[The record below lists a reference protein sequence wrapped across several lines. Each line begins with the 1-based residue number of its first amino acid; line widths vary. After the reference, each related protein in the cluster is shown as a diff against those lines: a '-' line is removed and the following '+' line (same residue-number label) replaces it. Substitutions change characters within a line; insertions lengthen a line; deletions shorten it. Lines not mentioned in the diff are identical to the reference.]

1 LGKGMESL
9 IFLDTHVAIWLYSG
23 RLDLFKPKVLQLIN
37 DNQVCISHIVRLEM
51 EYLNEI
57 GRINEHPDVIIDALI
72 DEIGL
77 AFSNNSIE
85 RIVSQAIHLDFTRD
99 PFDRIIVADAYINNS
114 QLISKDQSIRKNY
127 KYAVW

>member
-1 LGKGMESL
+1 MESL

-23 RLDLFKPKVLQLIN
+23 RLDLFRPKVLRLIN
-37 DNQVCISHIVRLEM
+37 DNQVCISHWVRLEM
-51 EYLNEI
+51 KYLNEI
-57 GRINEHPDVIIDALI
+57 GRINQHPDMIIDALI

-77 AFSNNSIE
+77 VISNNSIE

-114 QLISKDQSIRKNY
+114 YLISKDQNIRKNY
-127 KYAVW
+127 KYTLW

>member
-1 LGKGMESL
+1 MESL

-23 RLDLFKPKVLQLIN
+23 RLDLFKPKALQLIN
-37 DNQVCISHIVRLEM
+37 DNQVCISHLVRLEM
-51 EYLNEI
+51 KYLNEI
-57 GRINEHPDVIIDALI
+57 GRINQHPDMIIDALI

-77 AFSNNSIE
+77 VFSNNSIE

-114 QLISKDQSIRKNY
+114 YLISKDQNIRKNY

>member
-1 LGKGMESL
+1 MESL

-23 RLDLFKPKVLQLIN
+23 RLDLFKPKALQLIN
-37 DNQVCISHIVRLEM
+37 DNQVCISHVVRLEM
-51 EYLNEI
+51 KYLNET
-57 GRINEHPDVIIDALI
+57 GRINQHPDMIIDALI

-77 AFSNNSIE
+77 VFSNNSIE

-114 QLISKDQSIRKNY
+114 YLISKDQNIRKNY

>member
-1 LGKGMESL
+1 MESL

-23 RLDLFKPKVLQLIN
+23 RLDLFKPKVLQIIN
-37 DNQVCISHIVRLEM
+37 DNQVCISHLSRLEM
-51 EYLNEI
+51 KYLNEI
-57 GRINEHPDVIIDALI
+57 GRINQHPDMIIDALI

-77 AFSNNSIE
+77 VFSNNSIE

-114 QLISKDQSIRKNY
+114 CLISKDQNIRKNY

>member
-1 LGKGMESL
+1 MESL

-23 RLDLFKPKVLQLIN
+23 RLDLFRPKVLRLIN
-37 DNQVCISHIVRLEM
+37 DNQVCISHWVRLEM
-51 EYLNEI
+51 KYLNEI
-57 GRINEHPDVIIDALI
+57 GRINQHPDMIIDALI

-77 AFSNNSIE
+77 VFSNNSIE

-114 QLISKDQSIRKNY
+114 YLISKDQNIRKNY
-127 KYAVW
+127 KYTLW

>member
-1 LGKGMESL
+1 MESL

-23 RLDLFKPKVLQLIN
+23 MLDLFKPKVLQLIN
-37 DNQVCISHIVRLEM
+37 DNQVCISQLVRLEM
-51 EYLNEI
+51 KYLNEI
-57 GRINEHPDVIIDALI
+57 GRINQHPDMIIDALI

-77 AFSNNSIE
+77 VFSNNSIE

-99 PFDRIIVADAYINNS
+99 PFDRVIVADAYINNS
-114 QLISKDQSIRKNY
+114 YLISKDQNIRKNY

>member
-1 LGKGMESL
+1 MESL

-23 RLDLFKPKVLQLIN
+23 RLDLFRPKVLRLIN
-37 DNQVCISHIVRLEM
+37 DNQICISHWVRLEM
-51 EYLNEI
+51 KYLNEI
-57 GRINEHPDVIIDALI
+57 GRINQHPDMIIDALI

-114 QLISKDQSIRKNY
+114 YLISKDQNIRKNY